1 MNSIQ
6 QLKKVSAQKI
16 EEGILLNHF
25 KAGENI
31 DVEDFKELRK
41 VNLEL
46 AEGKPYT
53 VLGMADELTS
63 FSKEAR
69 EWLASKEAVGLKIAK
84 AIVIS
89 SLGQRIIGNFY
100 IRVNKPYTKTKLFTK
115 REKALEW
122 LRKEYRQYKNKFISP
137 VQNA

>member
-1 MNSIQ
+1 MNTII

-31 DVEDFKELRK
+31 EIDDFRELRK
-41 VNLEL
+41 VNMDL
-46 AEGKPYT
+46 AEAKPYT

-69 EWLASKEAVGLKIAK
+69 EWLASKETVGLKIAK

-100 IRVNKPYTKTKLFTK
+100 IKVNQPYTKTKLFTK

-122 LRKEYRQYKNKFISP
+122 LRKEYRKYNNQLATEK
-137 VQNA
+137 Q